1 MIICEMLIK
10 VDNSSKRFQKQKAK
24 QNTLYS
30 LHFSLLVINVFNS
43 TFIKLDIKHI
53 ISLSI
58 SNKMKYHPGK
68 QIKNQ
73 L

>member
-1 MIICEMLIK
+1 MMIICEMLIK
-10 VDNSSKRFQKQKAK
+10 VDNSSKRFQKKKAK

-43 TFIKLDIKHI
+43 IFIKLDIKHI

-58 SNKMKYHPGK
+58 SNKKE
-68 QIKNQ
+68 ISSREID
-73 L
+73 